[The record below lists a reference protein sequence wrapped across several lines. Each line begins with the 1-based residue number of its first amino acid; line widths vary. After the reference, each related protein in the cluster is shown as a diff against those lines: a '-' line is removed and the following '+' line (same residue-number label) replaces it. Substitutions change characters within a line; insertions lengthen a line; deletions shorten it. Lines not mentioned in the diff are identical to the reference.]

1 MAQKQ
6 QENKGGGRG
15 TSFDIAVL
23 CVVFSK
29 GRFFVFFVFFIDES
43 LSISRERFNSILAN
57 E

>member
-6 QENKGGGRG
+6 QENKGGGQG

-29 GRFFVFFVFFIDES
+29 GRFFLFFFFIDKS
-43 LSISRERFNSILAN
+43 LSISQERFNNILAN